1 MQEVLAQNY
10 TGMLIVIGADT
21 MVVLD
26 GKIFGKPR
34 SLSDAKHMLRQLS
47 GRTHEVITA
56 VSVWMI
62 AAPAAEDISLDD
74 ALKLY
79 EEAVKLGLSAC
90 DLSEQDLDAFLA
102 TEEEGES
109 SPVEEGGASTAPTGS
124 TDTTSSADAP
134 APGEA

>member
-1 MQEVLAQNY
+1 M
-10 TGMLIVIGADT
+10 ADE
-21 MVVLD
+21 
-26 GKIFGKPR
+26 
-34 SLSDAKHMLRQLS
+34 Q
-47 GRTHEVITA
+47 GRTFEDVHERLSEIVDE
-56 VSVWMI
+56 VS
-62 AAPAAEDISLDD
+62 AEDISLDD

-102 TEEEGES
+102 TEEEGEA
-109 SPVEEGGASTAPTGS
+109 SPAEEGGASTAPTGS

>member
-1 MQEVLAQNY
+1 M
-10 TGMLIVIGADT
+10 ADE
-21 MVVLD
+21 
-26 GKIFGKPR
+26 
-34 SLSDAKHMLRQLS
+34 Q
-47 GRTHEVITA
+47 GRTFEDVHERLSEIVDE
-56 VSVWMI
+56 VS
-62 AAPAAEDISLDD
+62 AEDISLDD

-102 TEEEGES
+102 TEEESES
-109 SPVEEGGASTAPTGS
+109 SSAEEGGASTAPTGS

>member
-1 MQEVLAQNY
+1 M
-10 TGMLIVIGADT
+10 ADE
-21 MVVLD
+21 
-26 GKIFGKPR
+26 
-34 SLSDAKHMLRQLS
+34 Q
-47 GRTHEVITA
+47 GRTFEDVHERLSEIVDE
-56 VSVWMI
+56 VS
-62 AAPAAEDISLDD
+62 AEDISLDD

-102 TEEEGES
+102 MEEEGES
-109 SPVEEGGASTAPTGS
+109 SSPAEECGATPAPTGS